1 MRLIRLAM
9 IACTAA
15 VALSG
20 LWMVPVLEAQTPGA
34 PGAAKD
40 KAKDKAGA
48 PSAPA
53 AEPSAEVKAVTQ
65 AILDEI
71 DKNSQ
76 LMANIEYLCDMI
88 GPRLTGSV
96 GLTRANHWTRDKFTQ
111 YGLANSHLEPW
122 TIHRA
127 WTRGEAKG
135 RVVAPTEQRL
145 LLESA
150 GWSPSTKGPVRGPVV
165 HLKAESA
172 EELSPYKGKLKGACQ
187 FRFSLR
193 PSSLVPHRP
202 MPPWRAGCEISRG

>member
-1 MRLIRLAM
+1 M
-9 IACTAA
+9 
-15 VALSG
+15 
-20 LWMVPVLEAQTPGA
+20 
-34 PGAAKD
+34 
-40 KAKDKAGA
+40 
-48 PSAPA
+48 
-53 AEPSAEVKAVTQ
+53 TQ

-88 GPRLTGSV
+88 GPRLTGSA
-96 GLTRANHWTRDKFTQ
+96 GLTRANQWTRDKFSQ

-150 GWSPSTKGPVRGPVV
+150 GWSPSTKGPVR
-165 HLKAESA
+165 
-172 EELSPYKGKLKGACQ
+172 
-187 FRFSLR
+187 
-193 PSSLVPHRP
+193 
-202 MPPWRAGCEISRG
+202 RAGRSPQGRIRRGALTLQRQAQGSLGLAAGGFGSALAQAAQSRIALCGHDAADAGFRKDDAVQRGAQGVPGRRGGRGAPA

>member
-20 LWMVPVLEAQTPGA
+20 LWMVPVLEAQTPGT

-40 KAKDKAGA
+40 KAKAGA
-48 PSAPA
+48 PSASA

-88 GPRLTGSV
+88 GPRLTGSA

-111 YGLANSHLEPW
+111 YGLAN
-122 TIHRA
+122 
-127 WTRGEAKG
+127 
-135 RVVAPTEQRL
+135 VAP
-145 LLESA
+145 
-150 GWSPSTKGPVRGPVV
+150 
-165 HLKAESA
+165 
-172 EELSPYKGKLKGACQ
+172 
-187 FRFSLR
+187 
-193 PSSLVPHRP
+193 
-202 MPPWRAGCEISRG
+202 